1 MNIFFSV
8 LDCCNNPEA
17 VKKMNQ
23 SNSIKKI
30 TETLNPNNLLEKK
43 IKNK

>member
-23 SNSIKKI
+23 SNSIKKNKR
-30 TETLNPNNLLEKK
+30 NPES
-43 IKNK
+43 

>member
-23 SNSIKKI
+23 SNSKKK